1 MLQRLSISNYA
12 LIASLSIDFD
22 NGFTVI
28 TGETG
33 AGKSILLGALGF
45 VLGNRADSNILF
57 DETKKC
63 VVEAVFVLE
72 DHKTTG
78 RQDNERL
85 KSFFEENDIDF
96 DEECIIRRELTPQ
109 KKSRSFVNDTPVSL
123 QILKELGSYLV
134 DIHSQHDSLLLCNPD
149 FQLAL
154 LDDAAN
160 NQTLLSEYKKT
171 YREYIS
177 AKNELE
183 NLRKKA
189 VDNINENDYL
199 KFQLD
204 ELQKAELQDDEYE
217 ELTQRIEILEN
228 QEEINRFLLEST
240 TILENSDASLLDG
253 INTLIYNVDKLK
265 RYISE
270 LASMSERL
278 NSVKIELKD
287 ICSDLN
293 NLQDDS
299 QYDASSLES
308 LQERF
313 DLIQRLMMK
322 HHLNDYS
329 QLIEL
334 REDIKRKVDEFNDVD
349 NIVADKEKEV
359 RAMEKDLR
367 QKAKD
372 LNKRRRSAK
381 TVFEKDVTEVIRQ
394 LAMPYG
400 VFEIKC
406 ETVENLTSSGTDVVT
421 FMFSANKG
429 YAPENMAK
437 AASGGELSRL
447 MLAIKSIASRNNY
460 IPTLIFDEIDTGVS
474 GEVASKLGD
483 IMNEMGETLQLV
495 SITHLPQI
503 ASKAKHHFFVY
514 KDVVDEKTRSNIKK
528 LNREDRINEIAK
540 MLSNS
545 EVTEE
550 AIKAAE
556 VLVNN

>member
-1 MLQRLSISNYA
+1 MLHKLSISNYA
-12 LIASLSIDFD
+12 LIASLSVDFD
-22 NGFTVI
+22 NGFTAI

-63 VVEAVFVLE
+63 VVEAVFTFNN
-72 DHKTTG
+72 D
-78 RQDNERL
+78 RL
-85 KSFFEENDIDF
+85 KYFFEENDIDYE
-96 DEECIIRRELTPQ
+96 DECIIRRELTPQ
-109 KKSRSFVNDTPVSL
+109 KKSRAFVNDTPVSL
-123 QILKELGSYLV
+123 QVLKELGSHLV

-160 NQTLLSEYKKT
+160 NQELLSEYKKA
-171 YREYIS
+171 YKEYTS
-177 AKNELE
+177 AKNELDA
-183 NLRKKA
+183 LRKKA
-189 VDNINENDYL
+189 LNNIDENDYL

-204 ELQKAELQDDEYE
+204 ELLKSELQDNEYE
-217 ELTQRIEILEN
+217 ELAQRIEILEN
-228 QEEINRFLLEST
+228 QEEINRLLIEST

-253 INTLIYNVDKLK
+253 INSLIYNVDKLK
-265 RYISE
+265 KYISE
-270 LASMSERL
+270 LSSMSERL

-293 NLQDDS
+293 DMQDDS
-299 QYDASSLES
+299 QYDISSLET

-313 DLIQRLMMK
+313 DTIQRLMMK

-329 QLIEL
+329 QLLQL
-334 REDIKRKVDEFNDVD
+334 REEIRRKVDEFSNIDE
-349 NIVADKEKEV
+349 IVADKEKEV
-359 RAMEKDLR
+359 KMMEKSLY
-367 QKAKD
+367 QKAKE
-372 LNKRRRSAK
+372 LNKRRLSAK
-381 TVFEKDVTEVIRQ
+381 VIFEKDVTDVIRQ
-394 LAMPYG
+394 LAMPHG
-400 VFEIKC
+400 VFEIRC
-406 ETVENLTSSGTDVVT
+406 ESVDELMSNGTDVVT

-447 MLAIKSIASRNNY
+447 MLAIKNIAARNNY

-483 IMNEMGETLQLV
+483 IMKEIGETLQLV
-495 SITHLPQI
+495 SITHLPQV

-514 KDVVDEKTRSNIKK
+514 KDVVDEKTRSNIRT
-528 LNREDRINEIAK
+528 LTREERVMEIAK
-540 MLSNS
+540 MLSNA

-550 AIKAAE
+550 AKRAAE
-556 VLVNN
+556 VLIN

>member
-1 MLQRLSISNYA
+1 MLQSLSISNYA
-12 LIASLSIDFD
+12 LISSLSVEFD
-22 NGFTVI
+22 NGFSVI

-57 DETKKC
+57 DDTKKC
-63 VVEAVFVLE
+63 VVEASFIL
-72 DHKTTG
+72 K
-78 RQDNERL
+78 DNARL
-85 KSFFEENDIDF
+85 RSFFEENDIDF
-96 DEECIIRRELTPQ
+96 EDECIIRRELNPQ

-123 QILKELGSYLV
+123 QILKELGSHLV

-149 FQLAL
+149 FQLSL

-160 NQTLLSEYKKT
+160 NQELLTEYKKL
-171 YREYIS
+171 YKEYTF

-183 NLRKKA
+183 SLRKKA
-189 VDNINENDYL
+189 LNNIDENDYL

-204 ELQKAELQDDEYE
+204 ELLKSELQDNEYE
-217 ELTQRIEILEN
+217 ELAQRIEILEN
-228 QEEINRFLLEST
+228 QEEISRLLNEST
-240 TILENSDASLLDG
+240 MILENSETSVLDG
-253 INTLIYNVDKLK
+253 VNTLLYNVDKLR

-270 LASMSERL
+270 LDSMSERL

-299 QYDASSLES
+299 MDISSLET

-313 DLIQRLMMK
+313 DVIQRLMMK

-329 QLIEL
+329 QLLQL
-334 REDIKRKVDEFNDVD
+334 REDIRRKVDEFSNIDE
-349 NIVADKEKEV
+349 IVADKEKEV
-359 RAMEKDLR
+359 KAMEKALS
-367 QKAKD
+367 QKAKE
-372 LNKRRRSAK
+372 LNKRRLSAK
-381 TVFEKDVTEVIRQ
+381 AIFEKDVTDVIRQ
-394 LAMPYG
+394 LAMPHG
-400 VFEIKC
+400 IFEIKI
-406 ETVENLTSSGTDVVT
+406 ENTNELTSNGTDVVT

-447 MLAIKSIASRNNY
+447 MLAIKSIAAKNNY

-483 IMNEMGETLQLV
+483 IMKVMGETLQLV
-495 SITHLPQI
+495 SITHLPQV
-503 ASKAKHHFFVY
+503 ASKAKNHFFVY
-514 KDVVDEKTRSNIKK
+514 KDIVDEKTRSNIRT
-528 LNREDRINEIAK
+528 LSREERIMEIAK
-540 MLSNS
+540 MLSNA
-545 EVTEE
+545 EVTAE
-550 AIKAAE
+550 AMRAAE
-556 VLVNN
+556 VLIS

>member
-1 MLQRLSISNYA
+1 MLQSLSISNYA
-12 LIASLSIDFD
+12 LISSLSVEFD
-22 NGFTVI
+22 NGFSVI

-57 DETKKC
+57 DDTKKC
-63 VVEAVFVLE
+63 VVEASFIL
-72 DHKTTG
+72 K
-78 RQDNERL
+78 DNERL
-85 KSFFEENDIDF
+85 QSFFEENDIDF
-96 DEECIIRRELTPQ
+96 EDECIIRRELNPQ

-123 QILKELGSYLV
+123 QVLKELGSHLV

-149 FQLAL
+149 FQLSL

-160 NQTLLSEYKKT
+160 NQELLSEYKKS
-171 YREYIS
+171 YKEYSS
-177 AKNELE
+177 AKNELDS
-183 NLRKKA
+183 LRKKA
-189 VDNINENDYL
+189 LNNIDENDYL

-204 ELQKAELQDDEYE
+204 ELVKSELQDNEYE
-217 ELTQRIEILEN
+217 ELAQRIEILEN
-228 QEEINRFLLEST
+228 QEEISRLLNEST
-240 TILENSDASLLDG
+240 MILENSETSVLDG
-253 INTLIYNVDKLK
+253 ISTLLYNVDKLK

-270 LASMSERL
+270 LDSMSERL

-299 QYDASSLES
+299 MDISSLET

-313 DLIQRLMMK
+313 DVIQRLMMK

-329 QLIEL
+329 QLLQL
-334 REDIKRKVDEFNDVD
+334 REDIRRKVDEFSNIDE
-349 NIVADKEKEV
+349 IVADKEKEV
-359 RAMEKDLR
+359 KAMEKTLS

-372 LNKRRRSAK
+372 LNKRRLSAK
-381 TVFEKDVTEVIRQ
+381 VNFEKDVTDVIRQ
-394 LAMPYG
+394 LAMPHG
-400 VFEIKC
+400 IFEIKI
-406 ETVENLTSSGTDVVT
+406 ENTNELTSNGTDVVT

-447 MLAIKSIASRNNY
+447 MLAIKSIAAKNNY

-483 IMNEMGETLQLV
+483 IMKVMGETLQLV
-495 SITHLPQI
+495 SITHLPQV
-503 ASKAKHHFFVY
+503 ASKAKNHFFVY
-514 KDVVDEKTRSNIKK
+514 KDIVDEKTRSNIRI
-528 LNREDRINEIAK
+528 LSREERIMEIAK
-540 MLSNS
+540 MLSNA
-545 EVTEE
+545 EVTAE
-550 AIKAAE
+550 AMRAAE
-556 VLVNN
+556 VLIS

>member
-1 MLQRLSISNYA
+1 MLQSLSISNYA
-12 LIASLSIDFD
+12 LISSLSVEFD
-22 NGFTVI
+22 NGFSVI

-57 DETKKC
+57 DDTKKC
-63 VVEAVFVLE
+63 VVEASFIL
-72 DHKTTG
+72 K
-78 RQDNERL
+78 DNERL
-85 KSFFEENDIDF
+85 QSFFEENDIDF
-96 DEECIIRRELTPQ
+96 EDECIIRRELNPQ

-123 QILKELGSYLV
+123 QILKELGSHLV

-149 FQLAL
+149 FQLSL

-160 NQTLLSEYKKT
+160 NQELLSEYKKS
-171 YREYIS
+171 YKEYTS

-183 NLRKKA
+183 SLRKKA
-189 VDNINENDYL
+189 LNNIDENDYL

-204 ELQKAELQDDEYE
+204 ELVKSELQDNEYE
-217 ELTQRIEILEN
+217 ELAQLIEILEN
-228 QEEINRFLLEST
+228 QEEISRLLNEST
-240 TILENSDASLLDG
+240 MILENSETSVLDG
-253 INTLIYNVDKLK
+253 VNTLLYNVDKLK

-270 LASMSERL
+270 LDSMSERL

-299 QYDASSLES
+299 MDISSLET

-313 DLIQRLMMK
+313 DVIQRLMMK

-329 QLIEL
+329 QLLQL
-334 REDIKRKVDEFNDVD
+334 REDIRRKVDEFSNIDE
-349 NIVADKEKEV
+349 IVADKEKEV
-359 RAMEKDLR
+359 KAMEKTLS

-372 LNKRRRSAK
+372 LNKRRLSAK
-381 TVFEKDVTEVIRQ
+381 VNFEKDVTDVIRQ
-394 LAMPYG
+394 LAMPHG
-400 VFEIKC
+400 IFEIKI
-406 ETVENLTSSGTDVVT
+406 ENTNELTSNGTDVVT

-447 MLAIKSIASRNNY
+447 MLAIKSIAAKNNY

-483 IMNEMGETLQLV
+483 IMKVMGETLQLV
-495 SITHLPQI
+495 SITHLPQV
-503 ASKAKHHFFVY
+503 ASKAKNHFFVY
-514 KDVVDEKTRSNIKK
+514 KDIVDEKTRSNIRT
-528 LNREDRINEIAK
+528 LTREERIMEIAK
-540 MLSNS
+540 MLSNA
-545 EVTEE
+545 EVTAE
-550 AIKAAE
+550 AMRAAE
-556 VLVNN
+556 VLIS

>member
-1 MLQRLSISNYA
+1 MLQKLSISNYA
-12 LIASLSIDFD
+12 LIASLSVDFD

-45 VLGNRADSNILF
+45 VLGNRADSNIPF

-63 VVEAVFVLE
+63 IVEASFVLNN
-72 DHKTTG
+72 D
-78 RQDNERL
+78 RL

-96 DEECIIRRELTPQ
+96 EEECIIRRELTPQ
-109 KKSRSFVNDTPVSL
+109 KKSRAFVNDTPVSL
-123 QILKELGSYLV
+123 QVLKELGAYLV

-160 NQTLLSEYKKT
+160 NQELLFEYKKS
-171 YREYIS
+171 YKDYS
-177 AKNELE
+177 LAKNELE
-183 NLRKKA
+183 SLRKKA
-189 VDNINENDYL
+189 LNNTDENDYL

-204 ELQKAELQDDEYE
+204 ELLKAELQDNEYE
-217 ELTQRIEILEN
+217 ELAQRIEILEN
-228 QEEINRFLLEST
+228 QEEINRLLLEST
-240 TILENSDASLLDG
+240 TILENSETSVLDG
-253 INTLIYNVDKLK
+253 VNTLLHNVDKLR
-265 RYISE
+265 RYITE
-270 LASMSERL
+270 LDSMSERL

-299 QYDASSLES
+299 QDISSLETM
-308 LQERF
+308 QERF
-313 DLIQRLMMK
+313 DVMQRLMMK

-329 QLIEL
+329 QLIQL
-334 REDIKRKVDEFNDVD
+334 REEIRRKVDDFSNIDE
-349 NIVADKEKEV
+349 IVADKEKEV
-359 RAMEKDLR
+359 KTMEKSLY
-367 QKAKD
+367 QKAKE
-372 LNKRRRSAK
+372 LNKRRLSAK
-381 TVFEKDVTEVIRQ
+381 AVFEKDVTDVIRQ
-394 LAMPYG
+394 LAMPHG

-406 ETVENLTSSGTDVVT
+406 ENVGELTSNGTDAVT

-447 MLAIKSIASRNNY
+447 MLAIKSIAAKNNY

-483 IMNEMGETLQLV
+483 IMKVMGETLQLV
-495 SITHLPQI
+495 SITHLPQV
-503 ASKAKHHFFVY
+503 ASKAKNHFFVY
-514 KDVVDEKTRSNIKK
+514 KDVVDEKTRSNIRT
-528 LNREDRINEIAK
+528 LTREERIMEIAK
-540 MLSNS
+540 MLSNA

-550 AIKAAE
+550 AMRAAE
-556 VLVNN
+556 VLIS

>member
-1 MLQRLSISNYA
+1 MLQSLSISNYA
-12 LIASLSIDFD
+12 LISSLSVEFD
-22 NGFTVI
+22 NGFSVI

-57 DETKKC
+57 DDTKKC
-63 VVEAVFVLE
+63 VVEASFIL
-72 DHKTTG
+72 K
-78 RQDNERL
+78 DNERL
-85 KSFFEENDIDF
+85 QSFFEENDIDF
-96 DEECIIRRELTPQ
+96 EDECIIRRELNPQ

-123 QILKELGSYLV
+123 QVLKELGSHLV

-149 FQLAL
+149 FQLSL

-160 NQTLLSEYKKT
+160 NQELLSEYKKS
-171 YREYIS
+171 YKEYSS

-183 NLRKKA
+183 SLRKKA
-189 VDNINENDYL
+189 LNNIDENDYL

-204 ELQKAELQDDEYE
+204 ELVKSELQDNEYE
-217 ELTQRIEILEN
+217 ELAQRIEILEN
-228 QEEINRFLLEST
+228 QEEISRLLNEST
-240 TILENSDASLLDG
+240 MILENSETSVLDG
-253 INTLIYNVDKLK
+253 VNTLLYNVDKLK

-270 LASMSERL
+270 LDSMSERL

-299 QYDASSLES
+299 MDISSLET

-313 DLIQRLMMK
+313 DVIQRLMMK

-329 QLIEL
+329 QLLQL
-334 REDIKRKVDEFNDVD
+334 REDIRLKVDEFSNIDE
-349 NIVADKEKEV
+349 IVADKEKEV
-359 RAMEKDLR
+359 KAMEKALS
-367 QKAKD
+367 QKAKE
-372 LNKRRRSAK
+372 LNKRRLSAK
-381 TVFEKDVTEVIRQ
+381 AIFEKDVTDVIRQ
-394 LAMPYG
+394 LAMPHG
-400 VFEIKC
+400 IFEIKI
-406 ETVENLTSSGTDVVT
+406 ENTNELTSNGTDVVT

-447 MLAIKSIASRNNY
+447 MLAIKSIAAKNNY

-483 IMNEMGETLQLV
+483 IMKVMGETLQLV
-495 SITHLPQI
+495 SITHLPQV
-503 ASKAKHHFFVY
+503 ASKAKNHFFVY
-514 KDVVDEKTRSNIKK
+514 KDIVDEKTRSNIRT
-528 LNREDRINEIAK
+528 LSREERIMEIAK
-540 MLSNS
+540 MLSNA
-545 EVTEE
+545 EVTSE
-550 AIKAAE
+550 AMRAAE
-556 VLVNN
+556 VLIS

>member
-57 DETKKC
+57 DDTKKC
-63 VVEAVFVLE
+63 VVEATFLF
-72 DHKTTG
+72 K
-78 RQDNERL
+78 DNERL
-85 KSFFEENDIDF
+85 KSFFEENDIDY
-96 DEECIIRRELTPQ
+96 DEECIIRRELSPQ
-109 KKSRSFVNDTPVSL
+109 KKSRSFINDTPVSL

-149 FQLAL
+149 FQLSL

-160 NQTLLSEYKKT
+160 NQELLSEYKKE
-171 YREYIS
+171 YREYVS

-183 NLRKKA
+183 TLRRKA
-189 VDNINENDYL
+189 INNIDENDYL

-204 ELQKAELQDDEYE
+204 ELLKAELKDNEYE
-217 ELTQRIEILEN
+217 DLSQRIEMLEN
-228 QEEINRFLLEST
+228 QEEIHRLLIEST
-240 TILENSDASLLDG
+240 TIMENNDASLLDG
-253 INTLIYNVDKLK
+253 INALIYNVDKLK
-265 RYISE
+265 KYIPE
-270 LASMSERL
+270 LDSMSERL
-278 NSVKIELKD
+278 NSVKIEMKD

-293 NLQDDS
+293 KLQDDS
-299 QYDASSLES
+299 MDISMLES
-308 LQERF
+308 LQERY
-313 DLIQRLMMK
+313 DVIQRLMMK
-322 HHLNDYS
+322 HHLNDYA
-329 QLIEL
+329 QLLEL
-334 REDIKRKVDEFNDVD
+334 REEIRCKVNDFNNID
-349 NIVADKEKEV
+349 NLVADKEKEV
-359 RAMEKDLR
+359 EIKEKTLR
-367 QKAKD
+367 QKAKE
-372 LNKRRRSAK
+372 LNKRRLSSK
-381 TVFEKDVTEVIRQ
+381 KHFEQDVTEIIRL

-406 ETVENLTSSGTDVVT
+406 ESVEEFTSNGTDVVT

-447 MLAIKSIASRNNY
+447 MLAIKSIAAKNNY

-495 SITHLPQI
+495 SITHLPQV

-514 KDVVDEKTRSNIKK
+514 KDVVDEKTRSNIRT
-528 LNREDRINEIAK
+528 LTREERVMEIAK
-540 MLSNS
+540 MLSNA
-545 EVTEE
+545 EVTAE
-550 AIKAAE
+550 AMRAAE
-556 VLVNN
+556 VLIS

>member
-1 MLQRLSISNYA
+1 MLQKLSISNYA
-12 LIASLSIDFD
+12 LIASLSVDFD
-22 NGFTVI
+22 NGFTAI

-63 VVEAVFVLE
+63 VVEAVFTFNN
-72 DHKTTG
+72 D
-78 RQDNERL
+78 RL
-85 KSFFEENDIDF
+85 KYFFEENDIDYE
-96 DEECIIRRELTPQ
+96 DECIIRRELNPQ
-109 KKSRSFVNDTPVSL
+109 KKSRAFVNDTPVSL
-123 QILKELGSYLV
+123 QVLKELGSHLV

-160 NQTLLSEYKKT
+160 NQELLSEYKKA
-171 YREYIS
+171 YKEYIS
-177 AKNELE
+177 AKNELDA
-183 NLRKKA
+183 LRKKA
-189 VDNINENDYL
+189 LNNIDENDYL

-204 ELQKAELQDDEYE
+204 ELLKSELQDNEYE
-217 ELTQRIEILEN
+217 ELAQRIEILEN
-228 QEEINRFLLEST
+228 QEEISRLLIEST

-253 INTLIYNVDKLK
+253 INSLIYNVDKLK
-265 RYISE
+265 KYISE
-270 LASMSERL
+270 LSSMSERL

-293 NLQDDS
+293 DLQDDS
-299 QYDASSLES
+299 QYDISSLET

-313 DLIQRLMMK
+313 DTIQRLMMK

-329 QLIEL
+329 QLLQL
-334 REDIKRKVDEFNDVD
+334 REEIRRKVDEFS
-349 NIVADKEKEV
+349 NIDEIVSDKEKEV
-359 RAMEKDLR
+359 KAMEKSLY
-367 QKAKD
+367 QKAKE
-372 LNKRRRSAK
+372 LNKRRLSAK
-381 TVFEKDVTEVIRQ
+381 VIFEKDVTDVIRQ
-394 LAMPYG
+394 LAMPHG
-400 VFEIKC
+400 VFEIRC
-406 ETVENLTSSGTDVVT
+406 ESVDELSSNGTDVVT

-447 MLAIKSIASRNNY
+447 MLAIKNIAARNNY

-483 IMNEMGETLQLV
+483 IMKEIGETLQLV
-495 SITHLPQI
+495 SITHLPQV

-514 KDVVDEKTRSNIKK
+514 KDVVDEKTRSNIRT
-528 LNREDRINEIAK
+528 LTREERVMEIAK
-540 MLSNS
+540 MLSNA

-550 AIKAAE
+550 AKRAAE
-556 VLVNN
+556 VLIN

>member
-1 MLQRLSISNYA
+1 MLQKLSISNYA
-12 LIASLSIDFD
+12 LISSLSIEFD

-57 DETKKC
+57 DDTKKC
-63 VVEAVFVLE
+63 VVEASFALN
-72 DHKTTG
+72 
-78 RQDNERL
+78 NERL

-96 DEECIIRRELTPQ
+96 EEECIIRRELNPQ

-123 QILKELGSYLV
+123 QVLKELGSHLV

-149 FQLAL
+149 FQLSL

-160 NQTLLSEYKKT
+160 NQELLTEYKKS
-171 YREYIS
+171 YKEYTS
-177 AKNELE
+177 ARNELE
-183 NLRKKA
+183 SLRKKA
-189 VDNINENDYL
+189 LNNIDENDYL

-204 ELQKAELQDDEYE
+204 ELVKSELQDNEYDE
-217 ELTQRIEILEN
+217 LAQRIEILEN
-228 QEEINRFLLEST
+228 QEEISRLLNEST
-240 TILENSDASLLDG
+240 MILENSETSVLDG
-253 INTLIYNVDKLK
+253 INTLLYNVDKLK

-270 LASMSERL
+270 LDSMSERL
-278 NSVKIELKD
+278 NSVKIELRD

-299 QYDASSLES
+299 MDISSLET

-313 DLIQRLMMK
+313 DVIQRLMMK

-329 QLIEL
+329 QLLQL
-334 REDIKRKVDEFNDVD
+334 REDIRRKVDEFSNIDE
-349 NIVADKEKEV
+349 IVADKEKEV
-359 RAMEKDLR
+359 KAMEKTLS
-367 QKAKD
+367 QKAKE
-372 LNKRRRSAK
+372 LNKRRLSAK
-381 TVFEKDVTEVIRQ
+381 AIFEKDVTDVIRQ
-394 LAMPYG
+394 LAMPHG
-400 VFEIKC
+400 VFEIKI
-406 ETVENLTSSGTDVVT
+406 ENINELTSNGTDVVT

-447 MLAIKSIASRNNY
+447 MLAIKSIAAKNNY

-483 IMNEMGETLQLV
+483 IMKVMGETLQLV
-495 SITHLPQI
+495 SITHLPQV
-503 ASKAKHHFFVY
+503 ASKAKNHFFVY
-514 KDVVDEKTRSNIKK
+514 KDVVDEKTRSNIRT
-528 LNREDRINEIAK
+528 LTREERIMEIAK
-540 MLSNS
+540 MLSNA
-545 EVTEE
+545 EVTAE
-550 AIKAAE
+550 AMRAAE
-556 VLVNN
+556 VLIN

>member
-1 MLQRLSISNYA
+1 MLQKLSISNYA
-12 LIASLSIDFD
+12 LISSLSIEFD

-57 DETKKC
+57 DDTKKC
-63 VVEAVFVLE
+63 VVEASFALN
-72 DHKTTG
+72 
-78 RQDNERL
+78 NERL

-96 DEECIIRRELTPQ
+96 EEECIIRRELNPQ

-123 QILKELGSYLV
+123 QVLKELGSHLV

-149 FQLAL
+149 FQLSL

-160 NQTLLSEYKKT
+160 NQELLTEYKKS
-171 YREYIS
+171 YKEYTS
-177 AKNELE
+177 ARNELE
-183 NLRKKA
+183 SLRKKA
-189 VDNINENDYL
+189 LNNIDENDYL

-204 ELQKAELQDDEYE
+204 ELVKSELQDNEYDE
-217 ELTQRIEILEN
+217 LAQRIEILEN
-228 QEEINRFLLEST
+228 QEEISRLLNEST
-240 TILENSDASLLDG
+240 MILENSETSVLDG
-253 INTLIYNVDKLK
+253 INTLLYNVDKLK

-270 LASMSERL
+270 LDSMSERI

-299 QYDASSLES
+299 MDISSLET

-313 DLIQRLMMK
+313 DVIQRLMMK

-329 QLIEL
+329 QLLQL
-334 REDIKRKVDEFNDVD
+334 REDIRRKVDEFSNIDE
-349 NIVADKEKEV
+349 IVADKEKEV
-359 RAMEKDLR
+359 KVMEKALS
-367 QKAKD
+367 QKAKE
-372 LNKRRRSAK
+372 LNKRRLSAK
-381 TVFEKDVTEVIRQ
+381 AIFEKEVTEVIRQ

-400 VFEIKC
+400 VFEIKI
-406 ETVENLTSSGTDVVT
+406 ENTKELTSNGTDVVT

-447 MLAIKSIASRNNY
+447 MLAIKSIAAKNNY

-483 IMNEMGETLQLV
+483 IMKVMGETLQLV
-495 SITHLPQI
+495 SITHLPQV

-514 KDVVDEKTRSNIKK
+514 KDIVDEKTRSNIRT
-528 LNREDRINEIAK
+528 LTREERVMEIAK
-540 MLSNS
+540 MLSNA
-545 EVTEE
+545 EVTAE
-550 AIKAAE
+550 AMRAAE
-556 VLVNN
+556 VLIS

>member
-1 MLQRLSISNYA
+1 MLQSLSISNYA
-12 LIASLSIDFD
+12 LISSLSVEFD
-22 NGFTVI
+22 NGFSVI

-57 DETKKC
+57 DDTKKC
-63 VVEAVFVLE
+63 VVEASFIL
-72 DHKTTG
+72 K
-78 RQDNERL
+78 DNERL
-85 KSFFEENDIDF
+85 QSFFEENDIDF
-96 DEECIIRRELTPQ
+96 EDECIIRRELNPQ

-123 QILKELGSYLV
+123 QVLKELGSHLV

-149 FQLAL
+149 FQLSL

-160 NQTLLSEYKKT
+160 NQELLSEYKKS
-171 YREYIS
+171 YKEYTS

-183 NLRKKA
+183 SLRKKA
-189 VDNINENDYL
+189 LNNIDENDYL

-204 ELQKAELQDDEYE
+204 ELVKSELQDNEYE
-217 ELTQRIEILEN
+217 ELAQRIEILEN
-228 QEEINRFLLEST
+228 QEEISRLLNEST
-240 TILENSDASLLDG
+240 MILENSETSVLDG
-253 INTLIYNVDKLK
+253 INTLLYNVDKLK

-270 LASMSERL
+270 LDSMSERL

-299 QYDASSLES
+299 MDISSLET

-313 DLIQRLMMK
+313 DVIQRLMMK

-329 QLIEL
+329 QLLQL
-334 REDIKRKVDEFNDVD
+334 REDIRRKVDEFSNIDE
-349 NIVADKEKEV
+349 IVADKENEV
-359 RAMEKDLR
+359 KAMEKALS

-372 LNKRRRSAK
+372 LNKRRLSAK
-381 TVFEKDVTEVIRQ
+381 VNFEKDVTDVIRQ
-394 LAMPYG
+394 LAMPHG
-400 VFEIKC
+400 IFEIKI
-406 ETVENLTSSGTDVVT
+406 ENTNELTSNGTDVVT

-447 MLAIKSIASRNNY
+447 MLAIKSIAAKNNY

-483 IMNEMGETLQLV
+483 IMKVMGETLQLV
-495 SITHLPQI
+495 SITHLPQV
-503 ASKAKHHFFVY
+503 ASKAKNHFFVY
-514 KDVVDEKTRSNIKK
+514 KDIVDEKTRSNIRT
-528 LNREDRINEIAK
+528 LTREERIMEIAK
-540 MLSNS
+540 MLSNA
-545 EVTEE
+545 EVTAE
-550 AIKAAE
+550 AMRAAE
-556 VLVNN
+556 VLIN